1 MKLLGPGGQFACAGG
16 VLLPRDGWIVVGDLP
31 HGNAVLNGANQRAEI
46 APNAG
51 LFDDLDHWTTF
62 PVSRVPCPISFEPP
76 NSLMGTVLTRRP
88 TQFALDAFILVDVS
102 QEMIVQIEIFPLRDA
117 RQRAAADV
125 GERAVAALVHPI
137 RQAVNQVFDD
147 AEAVV
152 HDRGTDLQRP
162 RAQRDE
168 FGRVAPGCDAADP
181 GNRYGDLGIA
191 RNGGDEMQ
199 RDWLDCRPAI
209 AAMARLPGD
218 GWLRLECREIDAD
231 NRVDRVDQ

>member
-1 MKLLGPGGQFACAGG
+1 FPSPRSIFLPTYGPVS
-16 VLLPRDGWIVVGDLP
+16 VLDLP
-31 HGNAVLNGANQRAEI
+31 HRNAILHRTHQRAEI
-46 APNAG
+46 TPNARF
-51 LFDDLDHWTTF
+51 LDYFDHGSTV
-62 PVSRVPCPISFEPP
+62 PVTGFSIEPP

-102 QEMIVQIEIFPLRDA
+102 QEMIVEIEIFPLRDA
-117 RQRAAADV
+117 RQGAAADV
-125 GERAVAALVHPI
+125 DERAVAALVHPI
-137 RQAVNQVFDD
+137 REAVNQVFDD

-152 HDRGTDLQRP
+152 HDRGTHLQRP

-168 FGRVAPGCDAADP
+168 LSRVAPGCDAADP
-181 GNRYGDLGIA
+181 GNRYGDFGIA

-209 AAMARLPGD
+209 AAMARLAGD
-218 GWLRLECREIDAD
+218 GRLRLECREIDAD